1 MNNLPLMSLVNVM
14 IINTCFQLKKK
25 VNQAQSIC
33 VTKH

>member
-25 VNQAQSIC
+25 LTEHKMFV
-33 VTKH
+33 